1 MAYELV
7 PIRLELGPHRDTL
20 CWNVHESDEALDD
33 FCRAYCLDA
42 GLPEPQALAQEMA
55 VQVKRQ
61 LQHAWPTLEL
71 TNTRVAAGNER
82 LEIIKCVALRC
93 VFVVWA
99 GPCDGGAR
107 PRRQGSASRWAPNT
121 R

>member
-42 GLPEPQALAQEMA
+42 GLPEPQALEMA
-55 VQVKRQ
+55 AQIKRQ

-82 LEIIKCVALRC
+82 LEVIKCAACAVCA
-93 VFVVWA
+93 WA
-99 GPCDGGAR
+99 G
-107 PRRQGSASRWAPNT
+107 RRL
-121 R
+121 